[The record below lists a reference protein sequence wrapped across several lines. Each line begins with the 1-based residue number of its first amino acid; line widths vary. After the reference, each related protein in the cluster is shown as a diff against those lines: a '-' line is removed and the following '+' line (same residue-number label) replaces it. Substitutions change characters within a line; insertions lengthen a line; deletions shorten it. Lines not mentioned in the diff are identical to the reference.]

1 MPDLRSETAPQ
12 RVDRKAG
19 VLSGFVDG
27 GIFTGMAA
35 DELNRPT
42 HVRVGRGEERGGHAF
57 GDAFGR
63 KQLLAVLYFLAR
75 QLRIQQAGG
84 FETDLLEGEVNAG
97 KSGGRSLTLSN
108 VVFTAQHRDIVWD
121 MQAGFAQYSQKTAA
135 GLIVCAENR
144 SRQISVAEPG
154 RRKATFTALS

>member
-1 MPDLRSETAPQ
+1 VPAVITGHFGNFFERQIGLPEQFLGLFEAYTLKLFTGAMPDLRSETAPQ

-84 FETDLLEGEVNAG
+84 FETDLL
-97 KSGGRSLTLSN
+97 GR
-108 VVFTAQHRDIVWD
+108 
-121 MQAGFAQYSQKTAA
+121 
-135 GLIVCAENR
+135 
-144 SRQISVAEPG
+144 
-154 RRKATFTALS
+154 